1 MDAVKN
7 NLEQKIWALSA
18 YKKAS
23 QVMMRAK
30 TPQELIE
37 GVCQGITHQP
47 PFVVAWVGLKE
58 NNPEKSIVI
67 AGVSGMSKAYADG
80 IQVSWDNDLSLGQG
94 PTGRCVRTAKP
105 VLIEDVTL
113 DQNFLP
119 WLERAK
125 KYNIRASIAVPVS
138 DGKDV
143 LGALMVYASV
153 PNAFGHD
160 EVSLFESLANEV
172 GFALS
177 SLNKTEL
184 FEAELQKRLD
194 AEQKIQ
200 KNLELTVAALSNTLE
215 SRDPYTAGHQERVA
229 NIAVAIATA
238 LGWDEELIYGLK
250 EAGLLHDI
258 GKISVPV
265 ELLTKPTH
273 LSSLE
278 KALINE
284 HAENGYQILKEIPF
298 STPVALA
305 VRQHHERLDGSGYPM
320 GLKGDQIIPL
330 ARVLAVADTIEA
342 MSTHRPYRLALG
354 LDKAM
359 DLIKSDSGT
368 KLDAEV
374 VSAAERLYKSGV
386 LQVLVDESAK

>member
-1 MDAVKN
+1 MEATKN

-23 QVMMRAK
+23 QVMIRAK
-30 TPQELIE
+30 TSQDLIE

-47 PFVVAWVGLKE
+47 PFVIAWVGLKE

-67 AGVSGMSKAYADG
+67 AGVSGISKAYADG

-94 PTGRCVRTAKP
+94 PTGQCVRTAKP
-105 VLIEDVTL
+105 VMIADIKL
-113 DQNFLP
+113 DQNFQP

-125 KYNIRASIAVPVS
+125 KYNIRSSIAVPVS
-138 DGKDV
+138 DGNDV

-153 PNAFGHD
+153 PNAFGS
-160 EVSLFESLANEV
+160 EEISLFESLANEV

-177 SLNKTEL
+177 ALNKTEL

-194 AEQKIQ
+194 AEQKIH

-215 SRDPYTAGHQERVA
+215 SRDPYTAGHQDRVA
-229 NIAVAIATA
+229 NIAVAIATT
-238 LGWDEELIYGLK
+238 LGWDEELTYGLK
-250 EAGLLHDI
+250 EACLLHDI

-265 ELLTKPTH
+265 ELLTKPTR
-273 LSSLE
+273 LSPIE

-298 STPVALA
+298 SSPVALA

-320 GLKGDQIIPL
+320 GLKGDEIIPL

-354 LDKAM
+354 LDKAIA
-359 DLIKSDSGT
+359 LVLSEAGT

-386 LQVLVDESAK
+386 LQVLVDESVK

>member
-1 MDAVKN
+1 MDVTKN

-47 PFVVAWVGLKE
+47 PFIVAWVGLKE

-67 AGVSGMSKAYADG
+67 AGISGMSKAYADG

-94 PTGRCVRTAKP
+94 PTGKCVRTAKP
-105 VLIEDVTL
+105 ILIADIEL
-113 DQNFLP
+113 DKNFLP

-125 KYNIRASIAVPVS
+125 KHNIRSSIAVPVS
-138 DGKDV
+138 DGDDV

-153 PNAFGHD
+153 PNAFGN
-160 EVSLFESLANEV
+160 EEISLFESLANEV
-172 GFALS
+172 GFALT

-184 FEAELQKRLD
+184 FEAERQKRLD

-215 SRDPYTAGHQERVA
+215 SRDPYTAGHQYRVA
-229 NIAVAIATA
+229 NIAIAIATQ
-238 LGWDEELIYGLK
+238 LGWSEELVYGLK
-250 EAGLLHDI
+250 EAALLHDI
-258 GKISVPV
+258 GKVSVPV

-278 KALINE
+278 KLLINE

-298 STPVALA
+298 PTPVALA

-320 GLKGDQIIPL
+320 GLKGDQIIPQ

-342 MSTHRPYRLALG
+342 MSTHRPYRQALG
-354 LDKAM
+354 LDKAIA
-359 DLIKSDSGT
+359 LIISEAGT

-374 VSAAERLYKSGV
+374 VNAAENLFKSGV
-386 LQVLVDESAK
+386 LQVLVDENPK